1 MLARLF
7 ILFITILLIPILLL
21 LAIIILLDDGYPF
34 LFSQER
40 VGINQSRFKIYKF
53 RTMKKDMGD
62 IPSHLLKNGNSYVI
76 RSGYFLRKFS
86 LDELPQL
93 FNIIFGDMTLI
104 GPRPALYNQDDLI
117 SLRKELGVNKLKP
130 GITGWAQ
137 VNGRDELSIQEKVDL
152 DYYYL
157 KNRGLMI
164 DVKIIFMTINKV
176 LFAKNI
182 SL

>member
-157 KNRGLMI
+157 KNRGLMM

>member
-1 MLARLF
+1 M
-7 ILFITILLIPILLL
+7 PILLL

-34 LFSQER
+34 LFTQER
-40 VGINQSRFKIYKF
+40 IGVNQSRFKIYKF

-62 IPSHLLKNGNSYVI
+62 IPTHLVSKRSSYI
-76 RSGYFLRKFS
+76 SRSGYFLRKFS

-117 SLRKELGVNKLKP
+117 NLREELGVNKLKP

-137 VNGRDELSIQEKVDL
+137 VNGRDELSIEEKVDL

-157 KNRGLMI
+157 NHGGDFI

>member
-1 MLARLF
+1 M
-7 ILFITILLIPILLL
+7 ILLITLLL
-21 LAIIILLDDGYPF
+21 MPLFLLLGFIIILDDGYPF
-34 LFSQER
+34 LFTQNR
-40 VGINQSRFKIYKF
+40 IGINQSRFKIYKF

-62 IPSHLLKNGNSYVI
+62 IPTHLVSDRSSYII
-76 RSGYFLRKFS
+76 RSGYFMRKFS
-86 LDELPQL
+86 FDELPQL

-117 SLRKELGVNKLKP
+117 NLREELNINSLKP

-137 VNGRDELSIQEKVDL
+137 VNGRDELSIKEKVEL
-152 DYYYL
+152 DCYYL
-157 KNRGLMI
+157 KNKSFLLDIKIVLMT
-164 DVKIIFMTINKV
+164 VKKV

>member
-1 MLARLF
+1 MIIRLM
-7 ILFITILLIPILLL
+7 ILLITLLL
-21 LAIIILLDDGYPF
+21 MPLFLLLGFIIVLDDGYPF
-34 LFSQER
+34 LFTQNR
-40 VGINQSRFKIYKF
+40 IGINQSRFKIYKF

-62 IPSHLLKNGNSYVI
+62 IPTHLVSDRSSYII
-76 RSGYFLRKFS
+76 RSGYFMRKFS

-117 SLRKELGVNKLKP
+117 NLREELNINSLRP

-137 VNGRDELSIQEKVDL
+137 VNGRDELSIKEKVEL
-152 DYYYL
+152 DCYYL
-157 KNRGLMI
+157 KNKSFLLDIKIVLMT
-164 DVKIIFMTINKV
+164 VKKV

>member
-1 MLARLF
+1 MITRLF
-7 ILFITILLIPILLL
+7 ILFITLLLMPILLL

-34 LFSQER
+34 LFTQQR
-40 VGINQSRFKIYKF
+40 IGINESRFKIYKF
-53 RTMKKDMGD
+53 RTMKKDVGD
-62 IPSHLLKNGNSYVI
+62 IPTHLVNDRSSSII

-93 FNIIFGDMTLI
+93 FNIIFGDMKLI

-117 SLRKELGVNKLKP
+117 NLRKELGVNKLKP

-137 VNGRDELSIQEKVDL
+137 VNGRDELSIKEKVDL

-157 KNRGLMI
+157 NNKGFIMNI
-164 DVKIIFMTINKV
+164 KIILMTINKV

>member
-1 MLARLF
+1 M
-7 ILFITILLIPILLL
+7 ILLITLLL
-21 LAIIILLDDGYPF
+21 MPLFLLLGFIIVLDDGYPF
-34 LFSQER
+34 LFTQNR
-40 VGINQSRFKIYKF
+40 IGINQSRFKIYKF

-62 IPSHLLKNGNSYVI
+62 IPTHLVSDRSSYII
-76 RSGYFLRKFS
+76 RSGYFMRKFS

-117 SLRKELGVNKLKP
+117 NLREELNINSLKP

-137 VNGRDELSIQEKVDL
+137 VNGRDELSIKEKVEL
-152 DYYYL
+152 DCYYL
-157 KNRGLMI
+157 KNKSFLLDIKIVLMT
-164 DVKIIFMTINKV
+164 VKKV

>member
-1 MLARLF
+1 M
-7 ILFITILLIPILLL
+7 PILLL

-34 LFSQER
+34 LFTQER

-76 RSGYFLRKFS
+76 RSGNFLRKFS

-117 SLRKELGVNKLKP
+117 NLRKELGVNKLKP

-157 KNRGLMI
+157 KKKGLMMDI
-164 DVKIIFMTINKV
+164 KIIFMTINKV

>member
-93 FNIIFGDMTLI
+93 FNIIFGDMTL
-104 GPRPALYNQDDLI
+104 
-117 SLRKELGVNKLKP
+117 
-130 GITGWAQ
+130 
-137 VNGRDELSIQEKVDL
+137 
-152 DYYYL
+152 
-157 KNRGLMI
+157 
-164 DVKIIFMTINKV
+164 
-176 LFAKNI
+176 
-182 SL
+182 

>member
-7 ILFITILLIPILLL
+7 ILFITILLMPILLL

-40 VGINQSRFKIYKF
+40 IGINQSRFKIYKF

-157 KNRGLMI
+157 KNRGLMM

>member
-1 MLARLF
+1 MITRL
-7 ILFITILLIPILLL
+7 IILLFVLLLMPLLLL
-21 LAIIILLDDGYPF
+21 LAVIILLDDGYPF
-34 LFSQER
+34 LFTQER
-40 VGINQSRFKIYKF
+40 IGINQSRFKIYKF
-53 RTMKKDMGD
+53 RTMKKDMKD
-62 IPSHLLKNGNSYVI
+62 LPTHLVHDRNSYI
-76 RSGYFLRKFS
+76 IKSGYFMRKFS

-93 FNIIFGDMTLI
+93 FNIIFGDMALI

-117 SLRKELGVNKLKP
+117 ELREKLGINMLKP

-137 VNGRDELSIQEKVDL
+137 VNGRDDLSIKEKVNL

-157 KNRGLMI
+157 NHRGFIMDI
-164 DVKIIFMTINKV
+164 KIILMTINKV

>member
-1 MLARLF
+1 MIIRLM
-7 ILFITILLIPILLL
+7 ILLITLLL
-21 LAIIILLDDGYPF
+21 MPLFLLLGFIIVLDDGYPF
-34 LFSQER
+34 LFTQNR
-40 VGINQSRFKIYKF
+40 IGINQSRFKIYKF

-62 IPSHLLKNGNSYVI
+62 IPTHLVSDRSSYII
-76 RSGYFLRKFS
+76 RSGYFMRKFS

-117 SLRKELGVNKLKP
+117 NLREELNINSLKP

-137 VNGRDELSIQEKVDL
+137 VNGRDELSIKEKVEL
-152 DYYYL
+152 DCYYL
-157 KNRGLMI
+157 KNKSFLLDIKIVLMT
-164 DVKIIFMTINKV
+164 VKKV

>member
-1 MLARLF
+1 MPLF
-7 ILFITILLIPILLL
+7 LLL
-21 LAIIILLDDGYPF
+21 VTIILLDDGYPF
-34 LFSQER
+34 LFTQER
-40 VGINQSRFKIYKF
+40 IGINQSRFKIYKF

-62 IPSHLLKNGNSYVI
+62 IPTHLLNDRKSYI
-76 RSGYFLRKFS
+76 TKSGYFLRKFS

-93 FNIIFGDMTLI
+93 FNIIFGDMTLV
-104 GPRPALYNQDDLI
+104 GPRPALYNQNDLI
-117 SLRKELGVNKLKP
+117 NLREELGINNLKP

-137 VNGRDELSIQEKVDL
+137 VNGRDELSIKEKVDL

-157 KNRGLMI
+157 NHKGVTMDI
-164 DVKIIFMTINKV
+164 KIVLMTINKV

>member
-1 MLARLF
+1 MPLF
-7 ILFITILLIPILLL
+7 LLL
-21 LAIIILLDDGYPF
+21 GFIIVLDDGYPF
-34 LFSQER
+34 LFTQNR
-40 VGINQSRFKIYKF
+40 IGINQSRFKIYKF

-62 IPSHLLKNGNSYVI
+62 IPTHLVSDRSSYII
-76 RSGYFLRKFS
+76 RSGYFMRKFS

-117 SLRKELGVNKLKP
+117 NLREELNINSLKP

-137 VNGRDELSIQEKVDL
+137 VNGRDELSIKEKVEL
-152 DYYYL
+152 DCYYL
-157 KNRGLMI
+157 KNKSFLLDIKIVLMT
-164 DVKIIFMTINKV
+164 VKKV

>member
-1 MLARLF
+1 MITRLF
-7 ILFITILLIPILLL
+7 ILFITLLLTPILLFV
-21 LAIIILLDDGYPF
+21 AIVILIDDGYPF
-34 LFSQER
+34 LFTQDR
-40 VGINQSRFKIYKF
+40 IGINQSRFKIYKF

-62 IPSHLLKNGNSYVI
+62 IPTHLVSNRSSYLI

-86 LDELPQL
+86 IDELPQL
-93 FNIIFGDMTLI
+93 FNIIFGDMALI

-117 SLRKELGVNKLKP
+117 NLRKDLGVNKLKP

-137 VNGRDELSIQEKVDL
+137 VNGRDELSIREKVDL

-157 KNRGLMI
+157 KHRGIII